1 MSAGALDR
9 QRSAYQGARLAPRI
23 LGPLAIVA
31 FTIALAAVW
40 VVWRPAKVSTAMF
53 VGQLVGAEGVLLM
66 SIGLVLISTLQWV
79 ERWFNGIDHAAYWHR
94 AVTIAGTALVGLHA
108 GITSNPRKSSLGADL
123 GVVGLTGLIVLV
135 IWAIAPRWPSFTPK
149 SLRTWILKGMNTRPV
164 QFLSRTVMG
173 YGAWRFFHRLTGLF
187 VAIGFAHGLVD
198 GTVFGSQAL
207 RWTYIFVAGVGLAF
221 YVYRELLARRFAH
234 MLDYQVESVRQ
245 IDDTTVEISLKPLG
259 QPLNYR
265 AGQFAIVYLEA
276 KDGWHRHPFTITSA
290 PRERNVRFTVKALGD
305 FTSGIGTM
313 VEPGMPAVISRP
325 HGDFDYRR
333 GSERQAWIAGGV
345 GITPFLSWLRA
356 ATPGQLPLH
365 VDLFYTV
372 RGAAAYSAELR
383 DLATRHSSLR
393 LHIIDTSSQPTLTPE
408 QVLEAVGGEPRTL
421 SVFMCG
427 PEQLVVSFR
436 KAMLKAGV
444 KPANIHR
451 EYFNLR

>member
-1 MSAGALDR
+1 MSDGALDR
-9 QRSAYQGARLAPRI
+9 QRSAYRGARLAPRI
-23 LGPLAIVA
+23 LGPLAIA
-31 FTIALAAVW
+31 ALTIALAVVW
-40 VVWRPAKVSTAMF
+40 VIGRPANAPTALF

-94 AVTIAGTALVGLHA
+94 AVTIIGVALVGLHA
-108 GITSNPRKSSLGADL
+108 GITSNPRKTSLGADL

-135 IWAIAPRWPSFTPK
+135 VWSIAPRWPSFTPK
-149 SLRTWILKGMNTRPV
+149 RVRTWLLKGMNTRPV

-173 YGAWRFFHRLTGLF
+173 YGVWRFFHRLTGLF
-187 VAIGFAHGLVD
+187 VAIGFAHGLID

-207 RWTYIFVAGVGLAF
+207 RWTYIVVAGVGLAF
-221 YVYRELLARRFAH
+221 YIYRELLARRFAQ
-234 MLDYQVESVRQ
+234 MLDYQVESVRP
-245 IDDTTVEISLKPLG
+245 IDATTVEISLKPLG

-290 PRERNVRFTVKALGD
+290 PHERNVRFTVKALGD
-305 FTSGIGTM
+305 FTSGIGAM

-333 GSERQAWIAGGV
+333 GSERQVWIAGGV

-356 ATPGQLPLH
+356 ATPDQLPLR

-372 RGAAAYSAELR
+372 RGPAAYSAELR
-383 DLATRHSSLR
+383 DLAARHHSVR
-393 LHIIDTSSQPTLTPE
+393 LHIIDTSSQPALTPE
-408 QVLEAVGGEPRTL
+408 QALETAGGEPRTL

-436 KAMLKAGV
+436 KAMFKAGV